1 MQAFSRIAS
10 ATLNRRFSLKRFLIP
25 MAFLAVLASSG
36 DSLAA
41 VLGPES
47 GDAQSQLP
55 LLPYGGSSEYATV
68 ESGTN
73 APDFSYETLAG
84 ESARLR
90 DLLAQGHVLLV
101 FGASDTD
108 LRHLQ
113 AEADRLTRI
122 GVVPVAVLDRGAGSC
137 RRTQK
142 KLGLTFPVVPDPQ
155 RAIGAQ
161 YNSLNPR
168 TRQNAPAWFVVDRG
182 GRVRGLDRFKLPD
195 EMWENV
201 AATSLGLPSSD
212 WPMPASN
219 EPK

>member
-1 MQAFSRIAS
+1 M
-10 ATLNRRFSLKRFLIP
+10 KRFLLP
-25 MAFLAVLASSG
+25 MAFLALFGSSG
-36 DSLAA
+36 ESLAV

-68 ESGTN
+68 DAGTN
-73 APDFSYETLAG
+73 APDFSYESLAG

-90 DLLAQGHVLLV
+90 DLRAQGHVLLV
-101 FGASDTD
+101 FGATDSD
-108 LRHLQ
+108 LQHLQ
-113 AEADRLTRI
+113 AEADRLTHI
-122 GVVPVAVLDRGAGSC
+122 GVVPVAVLDRGASSC
-137 RRTQK
+137 RRTAK
-142 KLGLTFPVVPDPQ
+142 KLSLTFPLVPDPQ
-155 RAIGAQ
+155 RTIGAQ

-168 TRQNAPAWFVVDRG
+168 TRQNAPAWFVVDRR
-182 GRVRGLDRFKLPD
+182 GRVRGLDRFKLPG

-219 EPK
+219 NPQ